1 MNICHQESN
10 SSHETSFNKN
20 LPLEKL
26 HKFVANRICEPFN
39 CTPLLLLILPFL
51 GLSYQKALSYKK
63 ARRAYGTYRFIYKL
77 CNLITV
83 IACAYQV
90 KTIKGTL
97 YQHHTS
103 NFLRT
108 WFHHLHHPWM
118 YFFVHNDY
126 TFHRDIGNSSYAN
139 FFGEIKCIMGNV
151 SACGNFIVNSL
162 NSNKKL

>member
-26 HKFVANRICEPFN
+26 HKFVANRICEPF
-39 CTPLLLLILPFL
+39 TPLLLLILPFL

-103 NFLRT
+103 NFLRPGFT
-108 WFHHLHHPWM
+108 TCTTLECIFLFIM
-118 YFFVHNDY
+118 ITLFIEILETVVMQ
-126 TFHRDIGNSSYAN
+126 TFLV
-139 FFGEIKCIMGNV
+139 K
-151 SACGNFIVNSL
+151 
-162 NSNKKL
+162 